1 MGIAF
6 AVMQTTVMDL
16 IPDERGAEGI
26 SFYTLNFI
34 LGTAIGPFLGVY
46 ISQIATMQTIFI
58 VCTIMTGISV
68 LLSIFT
74 ALPKGSI
81 TNEQIKEMKGFHF
94 KGFVEAKALPIAVLM
109 GILALSFSG
118 ILSFLTSYS
127 MEINLMT
134 AASFFF
140 IVYSVIVLISRPITG
155 SILDKKGDNVVMYA
169 AILLFSAGL
178 FVLSQAGQCFTL
190 LIGGVLI
197 GLGFGNL

>member
-58 VCTIMTGISV
+58 VCTIMTGINV

-81 TNEQIKEMKGFHF
+81 TNEQIKIIRYPRKYKHF
-94 KGFVEAKALPIAVLM
+94 SPWTGRLMRNPRLSVLLHRVICFRIK
-109 GILALSFSG
+109 ILN
-118 ILSFLTSYS
+118 IIKMVY
-127 MEINLMT
+127 
-134 AASFFF
+134 AS
-140 IVYSVIVLISRPITG
+140 
-155 SILDKKGDNVVMYA
+155 
-169 AILLFSAGL
+169 
-178 FVLSQAGQCFTL
+178 
-190 LIGGVLI
+190 
-197 GLGFGNL
+197 